1 MRLLTLRNRGVNPKR
16 LRITPFLDLALD
28 DSPNASIDKILDEK
42 VGSTLLFNN
51 PHNDFVRGVAF
62 AATSL
67 EGSATETIRARFFG
81 GPGRNILTPAMVE
94 TGASDA
100 AARDDGRRVAAFCSE
115 IVLPPGGETKIAIA
129 FGQAPSRSEALAA
142 AARVGVAS
150 AEEEL
155 AATRASWAKRL
166 DKVEVRTNR
175 PDFDRLINTWLPYQL
190 YASRLFGR
198 VGPNQLGGATGY
210 RDQLQDVLPLT
221 LLEPRLTRAQIVLHA
236 SQQFREGDVLKWW
249 HRAPG
254 GGTGLGQRTK
264 ASDPHLWLPY
274 VLARYIRESGD
285 RTVLDEVTPF
295 LESDAVPA
303 HEDTWIVIPRVSR
316 ESATV
321 YEHAR
326 LAIAFTLEHLGANG
340 LPLLRAGDWND
351 GIDALGRREIGTSV
365 WMGFFLAN
373 VLDGFIDLARIKG
386 DEAFATHCEQ
396 EYAAQRKALEV
407 GWRGDHYSLDFA
419 DDGQVIAEPNAM
431 TTGWAA
437 YSGACDDARAF
448 AAIEGGLKGIERL
461 NRVLLL
467 ETPFYE
473 HSQPYPGRIA
483 DYPPGVRE
491 NGGQYSH
498 GATWIV
504 DGLVR
509 LAASARARGD
519 RELAACL
526 GRRAFEIYEKISPLK
541 KTDPENLA
549 IYGLIPTQQPA
560 DIYDGWGHGGRGG
573 WSWYTGSAARMLSA
587 AYALLGVGQ
596 QDGRVALR
604 DDLFEAK
611 GDLKVRS
618 LRIGETTWTPDG
630 KR

>member
-1 MRLLTLRNRGVNPKR
+1 MRSPSARRRAGRKR
-16 LRITPFLDLALD
+16 
-28 DSPNASIDKILDEK
+28 SPPRRASE
-42 VGSTLLFNN
+42 S
-51 PHNDFVRGVAF
+51 
-62 AATSL
+62 
-67 EGSATETIRARFFG
+67 
-81 GPGRNILTPAMVE
+81 PAPQ
-94 TGASDA
+94 D
-100 AARDDGRRVAAFCSE
+100 
-115 IVLPPGGETKIAIA
+115 
-129 FGQAPSRSEALAA
+129 
-142 AARVGVAS
+142 
-150 AEEEL
+150 EL
-155 AATRASWAKRL
+155 AATRASWAERL
-166 DKVEVRTNR
+166 GKVEVRTNR
-175 PDFDRLINTWLPYQL
+175 PDFDRLVNTWLPYQL

-274 VLARYIRESGD
+274 VLARYVRESGD

-295 LESDAVPA
+295 LEAEAVPA

-373 VLDGFIDLARIKG
+373 VLDGFVEL
-386 DEAFATHCEQ
+386 
-396 EYAAQRKALEV
+396 
-407 GWRGDHYSLDFA
+407 WRGSR
-419 DDGQVIAEPNAM
+419 AM
-431 TTGWAA
+431 KLSQRAASRNSPRSGRRWKPAGWVTITRSTSPTTGKRSARATPWPTGWSA
-437 YSGACDDARAF
+437 YSGACDDERAL
-448 AAIEGGLKGIERL
+448 AAIEGGLKGIERA

-467 ETPFYE
+467 EQPFYE

-504 DGLVR
+504 DGFMR
-509 LAASARARGD
+509 LAVSARARGD
-519 RELAACL
+519 RELAARL
-526 GRRAFEIYEKISPLK
+526 GARAFEIYEKISPLK

-549 IYGLIPTQQPA
+549 IYGLIPIQQPA

-573 WSWYTGSAARMLSA
+573 WSWYTGSAARMVSA
-587 AYALLGVGQ
+587 AYALLGIGQ
-596 QDGRVALR
+596 QDGRVVLR
-604 DDLFEAK
+604 ADLFEPK
-611 GDLKVRS
+611 GELKVQS

>member
-1 MRLLTLRNRGVNPKR
+1 
-16 LRITPFLDLALD
+16 
-28 DSPNASIDKILDEK
+28 
-42 VGSTLLFNN
+42 
-51 PHNDFVRGVAF
+51 
-62 AATSL
+62 
-67 EGSATETIRARFFG
+67 
-81 GPGRNILTPAMVE
+81 MVE
-94 TGASDA
+94 AGASDG
-100 AARDDGRRVAAFCSE
+100 AARDDGRRVAAFCGE
-115 IVLPPGGETKIAIA
+115 IVLPPGGEKRIAIA
-129 FGQAPSRSEALAA
+129 FGEAASREEALAA

-150 AEEEL
+150 AEDEL
-155 AATRASWAKRL
+155 AATRASWAERL
-166 DKVEVRTNR
+166 GKVEVSTNR
-175 PDFDRLINTWLPYQL
+175 PDFDRLVNTWLPYQL

-198 VGPNQLGGATGY
+198 AGPNQLGGATGY

-274 VLARYIRESGD
+274 VLARYVRDSGD
-285 RTVLDEVTPF
+285 RTVLDETTPF
-295 LESDAVPA
+295 LEAEAVPA

-326 LAIAFTLEHLGANG
+326 LTIEFTLRHLGANG

-373 VLDGFIDLARIKG
+373 VLDGFVGLARIKG
-386 DEAFATHCEQ
+386 DEDFAARCESAL
-396 EYAAQRKALEV
+396 AAQRKALEA
-407 GWRGDHYSLDFA
+407 GWMGDHYALDFA
-419 DDGQVIAEPNAM
+419 DDGREIGERNAM
-431 TTGWAA
+431 TTGWSAH
-437 YSGACDDARAF
+437 SGACDHERAL

-461 NRVLLL
+461 NRILLL

-504 DGLVR
+504 DGFMR
-509 LAASARARGD
+509 LATSARARGD
-519 RELAACL
+519 REQASRLR
-526 GRRAFEIYEKISPLK
+526 GRAFEIYEKISPLR
-541 KTDPENLA
+541 KTDPDTLA
-549 IYGLIPTQQPA
+549 VYGLIPIQQPA

-587 AYALLGVGQ
+587 AYAILGIEQ
-596 QDGRVALR
+596 RDGKVVLR
-604 DDLFEAK
+604 EDLFEAK
-611 GDLKVRS
+611 GELKVQS
-618 LRIGETTWTPDG
+618 LRVGEATWTAEG
-630 KR
+630 KC